1 MKVSLRSLLAP
12 SLALSLC
19 FSAPQVS
26 AQTDEQAQTWQ
37 MFAHFVNVA
46 RPEQARPFGERLLA
60 MDNASFLAAIE
71 ADRLREFEEV
81 GEIGIADSLKP
92 LWQQI
97 QDKRQEALTER
108 SRDVDRIRADIM
120 ALGEGRTK
128 EFLAIQRL
136 KATGQFAAPYYLE
149 TLMDPD
155 NRRLKP
161 RVVNAMIE
169 VGSELAYPLAVAMPG
184 LPPATQVTIANVL
197 GEIGYP
203 EALPYLKQVTELET
217 NTNVK
222 AACQAAFSKIAES
235 AGVDAS
241 GTAAELYIRVG
252 EAKYSAG
259 TRGDEI
265 LGMDLGNDQGIIWR
279 FDQSAGLFAVPVA
292 QSVYADS
299 LAMQAAKFALELNS
313 EMDEAVT
320 LHLASNLRRENT
332 LAGTPDPGYNLPNPA
347 SFYLL
352 IAGADQQKAVLSRG
366 LNDGDTELALDATK
380 AMAQTVGNSVL
391 LGSNDTRAP
400 VLDALVYGDRRVRY
414 TAAITLAS
422 AEPEESFSGSVS
434 VVPVLGQ
441 AVRQSDTLN
450 AVVVA
455 ASGSDALVSL
465 MDNIDYAAVGAAD
478 LPTASTRA
486 IAAMPGVDLLVYA
499 GDFAGF
505 QAFYNS
511 AKANGQLSVTPIL
524 ALVDSGVA
532 SAIKVNYDDV
542 QTAAPITG
550 DADAELDRLERLAKQ
565 TIETF
570 GGEPISSGEAETFAV
585 TALDLLRT
593 IAGHDSIYNAGDV
606 ETILIEALDDN
617 RASVATG
624 AGHVLERLDSA
635 TAQQGLA
642 KAALARVGDVQVSQL
657 NSLADSARS
666 FGNKL
671 ERDTTDQLI
680 TLVNSA
686 SGETALA
693 AARAL
698 GALTERPTSDTS
710 KFILKK

>member
-241 GTAAELYIRVG
+241 GTAAELYIRW
-252 EAKYSAG
+252 
-259 TRGDEI
+259 RG
-265 LGMDLGNDQGIIWR
+265 
-279 FDQSAGLFAVPVA
+279 
-292 QSVYADS
+292 
-299 LAMQAAKFALELNS
+299 
-313 EMDEAVT
+313 
-320 LHLASNLRRENT
+320 
-332 LAGTPDPGYNLPNPA
+332 
-347 SFYLL
+347 
-352 IAGADQQKAVLSRG
+352 
-366 LNDGDTELALDATK
+366 
-380 AMAQTVGNSVL
+380 
-391 LGSNDTRAP
+391 
-400 VLDALVYGDRRVRY
+400 
-414 TAAITLAS
+414 
-422 AEPEESFSGSVS
+422 
-434 VVPVLGQ
+434 
-441 AVRQSDTLN
+441 
-450 AVVVA
+450 
-455 ASGSDALVSL
+455 
-465 MDNIDYAAVGAAD
+465 
-478 LPTASTRA
+478 
-486 IAAMPGVDLLVYA
+486 
-499 GDFAGF
+499 
-505 QAFYNS
+505 
-511 AKANGQLSVTPIL
+511 
-524 ALVDSGVA
+524 
-532 SAIKVNYDDV
+532 
-542 QTAAPITG
+542 
-550 DADAELDRLERLAKQ
+550 
-565 TIETF
+565 
-570 GGEPISSGEAETFAV
+570 
-585 TALDLLRT
+585 
-593 IAGHDSIYNAGDV
+593 
-606 ETILIEALDDN
+606 
-617 RASVATG
+617 
-624 AGHVLERLDSA
+624 
-635 TAQQGLA
+635 
-642 KAALARVGDVQVSQL
+642 
-657 NSLADSARS
+657 
-666 FGNKL
+666 
-671 ERDTTDQLI
+671 
-680 TLVNSA
+680 
-686 SGETALA
+686 
-693 AARAL
+693 
-698 GALTERPTSDTS
+698 
-710 KFILKK
+710 